1 MSNPTDDIWKKN
13 KPQKIKKN
21 PCITII
27 VSVTI
32 PPLLEEGNIMIDILI
47 GDKKNNIITKM
58 QESLMARVLF
68 IGCCW
73 YLYGSVGRRSGSH
86 IETILLIL
94 IMGLMLANMMYMP
107 FRLLGNSK
115 IGHGVK
121 LLFVMIIDVV
131 TLVYLNSTEKIS
143 VNSILGNL
151 INIVIISLAV
161 TGIIVAVNKKL
172 AVHSQNKS
180 FIAKDLGH
188 MDGWEFERWSGEWLQ
203 QHGYQ
208 NVQVTSGSGDYG
220 ADVLCSKNGVT
231 YAVQCKLYS
240 GKIPY
245 RAVEEVVCAREYY
258 HTDKAMIFTNSEL
271 TPQAQSAAEKLGVL
285 VIDGR
290 VL

>member
-1 MSNPTDDIWKKN
+1 
-13 KPQKIKKN
+13 
-21 PCITII
+21 
-27 VSVTI
+27 
-32 PPLLEEGNIMIDILI
+32 MIDILI

-121 LLFVMIIDVV
+121 LLFVMIIDIV

-172 AVHSQNKS
+172 AVHSQKGCCRTKACNFDK
-180 FIAKDLGH
+180 
-188 MDGWEFERWSGEWLQ
+188 MNGWEFEEYCADILRKRGFYGIE
-203 QHGYQ
+203 
-208 NVQVTSGSGDYG
+208 VTQGSGDYG
-220 ADVLCSKNGVT
+220 IDIVAYGENGLK
-231 YAVQCKLYS
+231 YGIQCKRYE
-240 GKIPY
+240 GNVGWH
-245 RAVEEVVCAREYY
+245 AVEEAKAGVEYY
-258 HTDKAMIFTNSEL
+258 NCNVAAVMTNSFY
-271 TPQAQSAAEKLGVL
+271 TKQAIEGAKKIGVL
-285 VIDGR
+285 LWDRNWIVK
-290 VL
+290 